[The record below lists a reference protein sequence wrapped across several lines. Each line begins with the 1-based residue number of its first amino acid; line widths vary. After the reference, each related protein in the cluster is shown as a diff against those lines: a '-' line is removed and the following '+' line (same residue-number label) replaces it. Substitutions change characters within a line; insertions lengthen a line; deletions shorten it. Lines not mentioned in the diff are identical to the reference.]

1 MARPPFR
8 AIVPVV
14 VLFGW
19 AVAACGPRRTPTPTS
34 PAPAARTALLWRVT
48 HGSSVSYLFGTIH
61 TGLALDDVLGPAG
74 RRLLAASRVLY
85 VEMDLSDP
93 ARARALGAAAVQS
106 GMLPPGESLQRML
119 SPSDWTRLQRM
130 LPTSSPAVL
139 DRLQP
144 WLAAL
149 STVQAIAASGNASAR
164 TGPQA
169 GPPMDVALVSE
180 ARAWG
185 VPVLELDSMQQQL
198 DAFTSM
204 PRDAALAMLR
214 ELLASPERASGE
226 LRAIVDAYA
235 STDAERQ
242 LTRLVEQMARRTPV
256 FAEYLLFRRTRRW
269 ADALAGPLGAG
280 GVFVAVGAGHLV
292 GPQGLPALLAR
303 RGFEVRRVDARS
315 AACQIEQVVES
326 RGLVRTDHE
335 LLEDPE
341 PGLRTPPGTYELLHV
356 KMRQRILAPEVP
368 DLPIDDVVALPGAVP
383 PLPAEVAEPPH
394 REDEDGLQLD
404 RHRLATRCD
413 EPDGRRRRP
422 SCPGAPTHAVL
433 DTRELVHRDLT
444 EAICLDPPAALE
456 PGPPRH
462 VLRHRGQDAVA
473 LEMERC
479 P

>member
-19 AVAACGPRRTPTPTS
+19 AGAACGPRRTPASTS
-34 PAPAARTALLWRVT
+34 PAPAAPTALLWRAT
-48 HGSSVSYLFGTIH
+48 RGSSVSYLFGTIH
-61 TGLALDDVLGPAG
+61 MGLALDDVLGPAG

-93 ARARALGAAAVQS
+93 ARARALGAAAVQA

-119 SPSDWTRLQRM
+119 SPADWARLQRL
-130 LPTSSPAVL
+130 LPASSPAVL

-164 TGPQA
+164 AQSQTSL
-169 GPPMDVALVSE
+169 PMDVALVSE
-180 ARAWG
+180 ARARD

-214 ELLASPERASGE
+214 ELLASPERASDE

-242 LTRLVEQMARRTPV
+242 LTQLVDQMARRTPV

-280 GVFVAVGAGHLV
+280 GAFVAVGAGHLV

-303 RGFEVRRVDARS
+303 RGFEVRRVDTRS
-315 AACQIEQVVES
+315 AACRIGQVVET
-326 RGLVRTDHE
+326 RGPVRTDHE
-335 LLEDPE
+335 PFQEGALKPPRPALPRRARHRR
-341 PGLRTPPGTYELLHV
+341 PPPGET
-356 KMRQRILAPEVP
+356 
-368 DLPIDDVVALPGAVP
+368 VASS
-383 PLPAEVAEPPH
+383 
-394 REDEDGLQLD
+394 R
-404 RHRLATRCD
+404 
-413 EPDGRRRRP
+413 
-422 SCPGAPTHAVL
+422 S
-433 DTRELVHRDLT
+433 
-444 EAICLDPPAALE
+444 AA
-456 PGPPRH
+456 
-462 VLRHRGQDAVA
+462 
-473 LEMERC
+473 
-479 P
+479 